1 MAEGESPAQAA
12 EAAAIRRRWITL
24 GEILAVI
31 AVLISGLTLWN
42 SYSER
47 SATELERAA
56 EKKQEEER
64 ARNLVLAFEKSRK
77 MLALFP
83 LDQGQAI
90 QSQTI
95 SFPTLLGIS
104 PIRTVGNPR
113 IETGW
118 IKTATKKARGS
129 NGDAAAV
136 DDRRMPVAITTQFVA
151 GGHTYTDV
159 AIYEISYR
167 REGSLLGGSEIT
179 LLGLALVEHSSTRSV
194 QARLD
199 KAWKELER

>member
-42 SYSER
+42 NYSER
-47 SATELERAA
+47 SSTEAERAA
-56 EKKQEEER
+56 EKKQEQER
-64 ARNLVLAFEKSRK
+64 ARNLILAFEKSRK

-95 SFPTLLGIS
+95 SFPTPLGVS

-129 NGDAAAV
+129 SGDDAV
-136 DDRRMPVAITTQFVA
+136 DDRRIPVAITTQFVA
-151 GGHTYTDV
+151 GGHPYTDV

-179 LLGLALVEHSSTRSV
+179 LLGLALVEHSSARSV

-199 KAWKELER
+199 KAWKELKR